1 MKGIE
6 LNEKQQEAVNH
17 LEGPMAVLSV
27 AGSGKTMVLTE
38 RIINLIDREG
48 VEPDCI
54 LAITFAKKAVM
65 EILSRLSQRL
75 NGESERVWVST
86 FHSLGYRILKQ
97 NGYPVAGFRIVQGTE
112 QWDLFKESVK
122 RAKVKGDA
130 PDLFRRISLAKNQLL
145 TPADLEKSTIPA
157 DKAAAKVFR
166 IYELEKRRRRL
177 VDFDDLLYLS
187 HRLLSENKGL
197 LNYYQDRFRHILV
210 DEFQDSSNVMLE
222 LTRLLSDNHR
232 NVWVCGDDDQSIH
245 GFRGAH
251 GDAFLSWEKHYNG
264 ALKTI
269 TMSVNYRSSGNIITA
284 ANTLISRNK
293 KRVTKQMETG
303 NGPGDEV
310 NILELMNEQAE
321 AEYIAGKVLELKKEK
336 YKQGD
341 IAVLCRIYRLMPAI
355 EGALI
360 QSNIPYVSREGFLFL
375 REDMKTAVHA
385 MEYLLTGENAHNLDL
400 ELLDSIRSD
409 FYPDRKDLTLK
420 DAFDIAACYVMMKT
434 HRTTDVEE
442 DEPLTRLY
450 LDALEYLVSQHKNL
464 DGFLKFRVRAI
475 SHQKKSNNDK
485 VHLITIHQ
493 AKGLQ
498 FKCVFIPGLNEGV
511 LPHINSIDQL
521 RNIEEE
527 RRLFYV
533 AMTRAMEKLYI
544 THRRKQDFQDITMPS
559 RFLSEIS

>member
-48 VEPDCI
+48 VEPDSI

-65 EILSRLSQRL
+65 EILSRLYQRL

-97 NGYPVAGFRIVQGTE
+97 NGYPVAGFRIVQSTE
-112 QWDLFKESVK
+112 QWDLFKETVK
-122 RAKVKGDA
+122 RAKVKGD
-130 PDLFRRISLAKNQLL
+130 PSDLFRKISLAKNQLL
-145 TPADLEKSTIPA
+145 TPVDLEKSTTPA
-157 DKAAAKVFR
+157 DNAAAKVFR
-166 IYELEKRRRRL
+166 TYDLEKRRRRL

-197 LNYYQDRFRHILV
+197 LNYYQDKFRHILV

-251 GDAFLSWEKHYNG
+251 GDAFQTWEKHYNG
-264 ALKTI
+264 TLKTI
-269 TMSVNYRSSGNIITA
+269 TMSVNYRSSGNIISA

-293 KRVTKQMETG
+293 KRVAKQMETG
-303 NGPGDEV
+303 NGPGDEINV
-310 NILELMNEQAE
+310 LELMNEQAE
-321 AEYIAGKVLELKKEK
+321 AEYIAGKVQELKKEK

-360 QSNIPYVSREGFLFL
+360 QSNIPYASREGFLFL

-385 MEYLLTGENAHNLDL
+385 MEYLLTGEDLHRLDH
-400 ELLDSIRSD
+400 ELLEFIRSD
-409 FYPDRKDLTLK
+409 FYPDRKDLTLQ
-420 DAFDIAACYVMMKT
+420 DAYDIAACYVMMKT
-434 HRTTDVEE
+434 HRVTEVEE
-442 DEPLTRLY
+442 EEALTRLY
-450 LDALEYLVSQHKNL
+450 LDALEYLVTQHKNL
-464 DGFLKFRVRAI
+464 DGFLKFRERAI